1 MFKRIVGLSLTAA
14 IAIGALA
21 SCSVDEIST
30 IDPALTVTSSAA
42 EDYALWLSDRLDTI
56 PDDVIVGVGDEE
68 SYGVSMENFEDDGYV
83 IKKVGDSV
91 AIFGKTGEGLDRG
104 VRKYANMVE
113 LDGEVSDVVYHE
125 GYRIEKFELF
135 GHDISEFVI
144 EYPAQNNANMT
155 FAVSE
160 LIQLVKKAC
169 GAELTAVEGTAD
181 AEHKIIFR
189 HTDDPVLEDDG
200 YRYFEE
206 NGCLVIE
213 GAVARGCMYGV
224 YRFLQNECGWQGLTY
239 GDSYLEESDYIGIPE
254 GINKSEVPAFEYFI
268 AYKNRLA
275 MNAYVTDRTEIKDDS
290 AENSY
295 GYYKHASHGMNNRK
309 WANRPVANW
318 SMQVCH
324 SSDSMYDLVY
334 GNVMKYLAEREAE
347 GHIIG
352 ETFKNIDIA
361 QGDNNNYCMCAG
373 CVEVLAEELSNSGA
387 VLRFANRLA
396 EDVNSV
402 YDGVAIHIFAYFST
416 KIPPAVT
423 TAHDMVYIT
432 FAQNGNCSNHPMDGS
447 LCGEQGT
454 VDRFDYLVTCNNKDN
469 HEWLSGWC
477 AIAKNVTVWY
487 YNLNTQLLQYTL
499 LDIICADMQYMAE
512 LGVRGV
518 FVEAEYDEYGIKRVE
533 HQIYEELNWQIDITE
548 EGYQQLIRDMLAREY
563 GSYSVDY
570 LMVHLDY
577 WYEALNRVGCTDCW
591 GMSNS
596 SCPMFDVFY
605 VRDHSDMFK
614 EIMDKTVAYA
624 ENSRQEF
631 RAKLLSCHVYY
642 QDVYTKYFKA
652 YEEND
657 TELLAEL
664 SDTYDFLVNR
674 IIELGID
681 PSAHG
686 SKKNKKINLTLEEE
700 AWKVWK
706 DWRSAHVGSDYSRPA
721 PDWVTAKPEV
731 TMEVTTV
738 VPTDEPAETVT
749 SEKPVTNKPSSGNS
763 GLDVTEIVS
772 IDVSVEDDF

>member
-1 MFKRIVGLSLTAA
+1 MLKRIIGFSLTVAMA
-14 IAIGALA
+14 VGVLA
-21 SCSVDEIST
+21 SCSSYEVSL

-42 EDYALWLSDRLDTI
+42 EDCALWLSDRLGKI
-56 PDDVIVGVGDEE
+56 NDDVIVGIGDEE
-68 SYGVSMENFEDDGYV
+68 TYGIDMDGFEDDGYV
-83 IKKVGDSV
+83 IKTVGDSV
-91 AIFGKTGEGLDRG
+91 AIFGKTEYGLDRG

-125 GYRIEKFELF
+125 GYRIEKLDLF

-144 EYPAQNNANMT
+144 EYPENNNANMT

-160 LIQLVKKAC
+160 LMQLVKKAT
-169 GAELTAVEGTAD
+169 GVELTAVEGTAD
-181 AEHKIIFR
+181 GEHKIIFR
-189 HTDDPVLEDDG
+189 HTDDEALADDG

-206 NGCLVIE
+206 NGSLVIE
-213 GAVARGCMYGV
+213 GAVARGCMHGV

-239 GDSYLEESDYIGIPE
+239 GDSYLEESDYVGIPE
-254 GINKSEVPAFEYFI
+254 GISKSEVPAFEYFVV
-268 AYKNRLA
+268 YRNRLA
-275 MNAYVTDRTEIKDDS
+275 MNAYVTDRTEIADES
-290 AENSY
+290 PENSY

-309 WANRPVANW
+309 WANRPVENW
-318 SMQVCH
+318 SMQICY
-324 SSDSMYDLVY
+324 SSDAMYDLVY

-347 GHIIG
+347 GHVIG

-361 QGDNNNYCMCAG
+361 QGDNNNYCMCSG
-373 CVEVLAEELSNSGA
+373 CVEVLTEELSNSGA

-402 YDGVAIHIFAYFST
+402 YDGVAIHIFGYFST

-432 FAQNGNCSNHPMDGS
+432 YAQNGSCSNHPMDGS
-447 LCGEQGT
+447 LCGEQTT
-454 VDRFDYLVTCNNKDN
+454 VDKFDYLTTCNNKDN

-477 AIAKNVTVWY
+477 KIAKNVTVWY

-499 LDIICADMQYMAE
+499 LDVILTDMQYMAD

-518 FVEAEYDEYGIKRVE
+518 FIEAEYDEYGIKRVE
-533 HQIYEELNWQIDITE
+533 HQIYEELNWQLDDITE
-548 EGYQQLIRDMLAREY
+548 EGYQQLIRDMLAREF

-570 LMVHLDY
+570 LMVYLDY
-577 WYEALNRVGCTDCW
+577 WYEAFDRVGCTDCW

-596 SCPMFDVFY
+596 AAPLFDVFY
-605 VRDHSDMFK
+605 VRDHSEMFK

-624 ENSRQEF
+624 ESSRQEF

-642 QDVYTKYFKA
+642 QYAYTKYFKA

-664 SDTYDFLVNR
+664 NRVYDSLLNR
-674 IIELGID
+674 MIELGID
-681 PSAHG
+681 PAAHG
-686 SKKNKKINLTLEEE
+686 NKKNKKINPTLEEE
-700 AWKVWK
+700 AWNVWK
-706 DWRSAHVGSDYSRPA
+706 EWRSSHVGDYSRPA
-721 PDWVTAKPEV
+721 PDWVTPKPDV
-731 TMEVTTV
+731 TTEVTTA
-738 VPTDEPAETVT
+738 EPAETVT
-749 SEKPVTNKPSSGNS
+749 TEKPVTTKPSSGNS
-763 GLDVTEIVS
+763 GVDVTEIVS